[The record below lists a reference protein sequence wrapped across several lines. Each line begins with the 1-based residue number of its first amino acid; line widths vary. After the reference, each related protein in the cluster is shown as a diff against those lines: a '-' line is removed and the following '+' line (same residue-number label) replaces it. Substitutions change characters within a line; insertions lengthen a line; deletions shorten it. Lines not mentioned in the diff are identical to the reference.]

1 MSIFSFLDFSFFNI
15 GNVDL
20 LVVGIST
27 AAIGILGFVV
37 FFSNPKSTTNRI
49 FLFVSVIASIW
60 GISNYFN
67 YQLTT
72 LTSTNVILWALRLH
86 LFISVWYAFG
96 VFYLF
101 YVFPE
106 TTKKLQNKY
115 KYFLISWVLFVA
127 ILTLTPLVLSELIVN
142 PNAILEAPDTQKG
155 PGIILFALTVFGLDG
170 IGIYLLIKKTKK
182 AQEKIRAQFSTVLLG
197 IILTLAL
204 ILIFNLILPL
214 VFKIFNFIP
223 LGAVAVLP
231 FILATTYAI
240 VRYQLLDIRIIATE
254 VFAFLIIAVS
264 FLQILTASGTSDI
277 LLGIFIFIALLI
289 ISVFLI
295 RTVRKVV
302 EQRALL
308 TIANERLRELD
319 VQKSEFMSLATH
331 QLKAPL
337 TVIKGYASM
346 LKEGS
351 YGTIADTGK
360 EILDRIF
367 GAAQHLVVI
376 IDDFLNIS
384 RIEQGR
390 MQYDF
395 GPVDMRQL
403 ATGIM
408 NDLKQGAE
416 QKGLQLVFDAPTGTD
431 FTITADFGKI
441 RQVITNLV
449 DNAIKYST
457 TGIIRI
463 TMLKNTPGGTV
474 RLSVSDTGMGM
485 SAETIGKLFQRFSRA
500 KDVGKTQVGGS
511 GLGLYIAKQMVLA
524 HGGKIWAESGG
535 EGKGSMFF
543 IELPPKPPHE
553 GEQNVSS
560 PAQAASGPT

>member
-1 MSIFSFLDFSFFNI
+1 MSIFSFFDFSFLNV

-20 LVVGIST
+20 LIVGIST

-37 FFSNPKSTTNRI
+37 FFNNPKSITSRI
-49 FLFVSVIASIW
+49 FLAVSIVASIW
-60 GISNYFN
+60 GVSNYLN

-72 LTSTNVILWALRLH
+72 LISTNVVLWALRLH
-86 LFISVWYAFG
+86 LFISVWYAFLI
-96 VFYLF
+96 FYLF

-106 TTKKLQNKY
+106 TTKKFPNKY
-115 KYFLISWVLFVA
+115 KYFLIPWVLFVA

-142 PNAILEAPDTQKG
+142 PNVILEAPDTQKG
-155 PGIILFALTVFGLDG
+155 PGIIFFALTVFGLDG
-170 IGIYLLIKKTKK
+170 MGIYLLIKKTKK
-182 AQEKIRAQFSTVLLG
+182 AQEKIKAQFSTVLIG
-197 IILTLAL
+197 IILTLVL
-204 ILIFNLILPL
+204 ILIFNLVLPL

-240 VRYQLLDIRIIATE
+240 VRHKLLDIKIIATE
-254 VFAFLIIAVS
+254 VSAFLIVAVS
-264 FLQILTASGTSDI
+264 FLQILTASGTSDV
-277 LLGIFIFIALLI
+277 LLGIFIFVALLI

-308 TIANERLRELD
+308 TIANEKLRELD
-319 VQKSEFMSLATH
+319 VQKSEFMALATH

-351 YGTIADTGK
+351 YGAVADTGK

-367 GAAQHLVVI
+367 GAAQSLVVI

-395 GPVDMRQL
+395 GLVDMRQL
-403 ATGIM
+403 VSGIVSDM
-408 NDLKQGAE
+408 KQGAE
-416 QKGLQLVFDAPTGTD
+416 QKGLALIFDAPSSVD
-431 FTITADFGKI
+431 FNITADFGKI

-449 DNAIKYST
+449 DNAIKYSPA
-457 TGIIRI
+457 GQIRV
-463 TMLKNTPGGTV
+463 TLLKNAPGGV
-474 RLSVSDTGMGM
+474 IRLSVSDTGIGM

-500 KDVGKTQVGGS
+500 KDVGKAQVGGS

-535 EGKGSMFF
+535 KGKGSMFYV
-543 IELPPKPPHE
+543 ELPLTPPH
-553 GEQNVSS
+553 GETQNIF
-560 PAQAASGPT
+560 PHT